1 MAAHLV
7 IVESPGKTKKINEIL
22 GAGYRVR
29 ASFGHV
35 RDLPSRA
42 PAASGGRGR
51 TGDARGGGGEVPL
64 GLDIAGGWK
73 PTWEVLAS
81 KAGVVAK
88 LKAAAA
94 GAESVYLATDL
105 DREGE
110 AIAWHL
116 ADLLGGRSDRFRR
129 VSFSEITPAAVRA
142 AFAEPRRLD
151 VALVRA
157 QLARRFLDRVVGWQ
171 LSPLLGRRV
180 QYGLSAGRV
189 QTAALNLLVERDE
202 QIRTFVAAPFW
213 TVEVSLTLEAGADP
227 VVAQLVDDAV
237 KVVRF
242 EERAE
247 LDEALVLA
255 RSAPLRLEGVD
266 RQAATQ
272 NPRAPF
278 TTSTLQQAA
287 SSRLKLS
294 VSDTMASAQR
304 LYEAGHITYMRSDA
318 VALAPEAKAAARAW
332 LVAAFGESAVPAK
345 PPTYEAKAGAQE
357 AHEAIRPTDP
367 ARSPTALGNVE
378 DVDRHLYDLVRR
390 RMLASQMA
398 PARFERV
405 TWRLVSEAQGG
416 LRFAARGRSV
426 VDPGFHRVLP
436 PESLADEP
444 PAVPDVAV
452 GRLWDPARGGDA
464 VVEAVES
471 HTKPPPRFT
480 EASLVAELE
489 RQGVGRAVD
498 LRADDQDAH
507 RPRVRVA
514 GSAGVHRDTAR
525 PAARRPGRAVF
536 RGVVR
541 RRVHGEGRGGSR
553 RNRRRGA
560 GSPCV
565 PGRVL
570 RGVSR
575 GARARRGGGRL
586 LPSGA
591 VAASRAHVPEVPAGT
606 AAVVLP
612 RGDDGRLPGVPA
624 RGAVAWS
631 RVGAEARVP
640 QGAAAGVGDGC
651 RCRAVGGGPADAVAV
666 SGVQWGARPVEGPG
680 RRLPAPVPGLA
691 ALQRRGLRGR
701 ARRGA
706 GRRSRSRRSPLT
718 GGQSNSDAW
727 SFRGASFRMP
737 PTRYCQVEADG
748 RHRAGPDADSGA
760 RTPAGRVPGRRRAT
774 RHRRWCEQLAVE
786 LFELL
791 DGVGDREQSA

>member
-22 GAGYRVR
+22 GSGYRVR

-94 GAESVYLATDL
+94 GAETVYLATDL

-213 TVEVSLTLEAGADP
+213 TVEVSLTVEAGADP

-247 LDEALVLA
+247 LDEALALA

-489 RQGVGRAVD
+489 RQGVGRPSTYAQTIKTLIDRGYALLDRRVFIVTPLGRLLVD
-498 LRADDQDAH
+498 
-507 RPRVRVA
+507 RVA
-514 GSAGVHRDTAR
+514 RYFAGLCDVGFTAKVEADLDVI
-525 PAARRPGRAVF
+525 AAGGLDHLAFLDGFYAGFREELGRA
-536 RGVVR
+536 
-541 RRVHGEGRGGSR
+541 
-553 RNRRRGA
+553 A
-560 GSPCV
+560 
-565 PGRVL
+565 
-570 RGVSR
+570 
-575 GARARRGGGRL
+575 GGGRL

-624 RGAVAWS
+624 RGAGAWS

-666 SGVQWGARPVEGPG
+666 SDVQWGARPVEGPG

-727 SFRGASFRMP
+727 SFRGASFNMP

-748 RHRAGPDADSGA
+748 R
-760 RTPAGRVPGRRRAT
+760 
-774 RHRRWCEQLAVE
+774 
-786 LFELL
+786 F
-791 DGVGDREQSA
+791 

>member
-22 GAGYRVR
+22 GSGYRVR

-51 TGDARGGGGEVPL
+51 TGGARGGGGEVPL

-81 KAGVVAK
+81 KADVVAK

-94 GAESVYLATDL
+94 GAETVYLATDL

-116 ADLLGGRSDRFRR
+116 ADLLGGRPDRFRR

-213 TVEVSLTLEAGADP
+213 TVEVSLTVEAGADP

-378 DVDRHLYDLVRR
+378 DVDRHLYDLVRQ

-452 GRLWDPARGGDA
+452 GRLWDPLRGGDA

-489 RQGVGRAVD
+489 RQGVGRPSTYAQTIKTLIDRGYALLDRRVFVVTPLGRLLVD
-498 LRADDQDAH
+498 
-507 RPRVRVA
+507 RVA
-514 GSAGVHRDTAR
+514 RYFAGLCDVGFTAKVEADLDVIAAGGRDHLAFLDGFYAGFREELGRAAGAADFCR
-525 PAARRPGRAVF
+525 PARLQLPGLTCPKCRRARLLSFFRGAMTADCPGCRREVPSLGLEWAPKRASRKARRPESATAADAEQSAADQRMQSRCPACSGALGRWKVQGGGYLHLCQAWP
-536 RGVVR
+536 RCSGVVF
-541 RRVHGEGRGGSR
+541 EAGRGE
-553 RNRRRGA
+553 A
-560 GSPCV
+560 
-565 PGRVL
+565 
-570 RGVSR
+570 
-575 GARARRGGGRL
+575 RGGGR
-586 LPSGA
+586 G
-591 VAASRAHVPEVPAGT
+591 
-606 AAVVLP
+606 
-612 RGDDGRLPGVPA
+612 RG
-624 RGAVAWS
+624 
-631 RVGAEARVP
+631 
-640 QGAAAGVGDGC
+640 
-651 RCRAVGGGPADAVAV
+651 
-666 SGVQWGARPVEGPG
+666 G
-680 RRLPAPVPGLA
+680 RR
-691 ALQRRGLRGR
+691 
-701 ARRGA
+701 
-706 GRRSRSRRSPLT
+706 
-718 GGQSNSDAW
+718 
-727 SFRGASFRMP
+727 
-737 PTRYCQVEADG
+737 
-748 RHRAGPDADSGA
+748 
-760 RTPAGRVPGRRRAT
+760 
-774 RHRRWCEQLAVE
+774 
-786 LFELL
+786 
-791 DGVGDREQSA
+791 

>member
-1 MAAHLV
+1 M
-7 IVESPGKTKKINEIL
+7 
-22 GAGYRVR
+22 
-29 ASFGHV
+29 
-35 RDLPSRA
+35 
-42 PAASGGRGR
+42 
-51 TGDARGGGGEVPL
+51 PL

-94 GAESVYLATDL
+94 GAETVYLATDL

-189 QTAALNLLVERDE
+189 QTAALNLLVARDE
-202 QIRTFVAAPFW
+202 QIRTFVAAAFW
-213 TVEVSLTLEAGADP
+213 TVEVSLTVEAGADP

-247 LDEALVLA
+247 LDEALALA

-266 RQAATQ
+266 RQAARQ

-367 ARSPTALGNVE
+367 ARSPMALGNVE

-489 RQGVGRAVD
+489 RQGVGRPSTYAQTIKTLID
-498 LRADDQDAH
+498 
-507 RPRVRVA
+507 
-514 GSAGVHRDTAR
+514 
-525 PAARRPGRAVF
+525 
-536 RGVVR
+536 RGYALLD
-541 RRVHGEGRGGSR
+541 RRVFIVT
-553 RNRRRGA
+553 
-560 GSPCV
+560 P
-565 PGRVL
+565 L
-570 RGVSR
+570 
-575 GARARRGGGRL
+575 GRL
-586 LPSGA
+586 LVDRVARYFAGLCDVGFTAKVEADLDVIAAGGRDHLAFLDGFYAGFREELGRAAGA
-591 VAASRAHVPEVPAGT
+591 ADFCRPARLQLPGLTCPKCWRPRLLSFFRGAMTADCPGCRREVPALGLEW
-606 AAVVLP
+606 A
-612 RGDDGRLPGVPA
+612 
-624 RGAVAWS
+624 
-631 RVGAEARVP
+631 AEARVP

-666 SGVQWGARPVEGPG
+666 SDVQWGARPVEGPG

-727 SFRGASFRMP
+727 SFRGASFSMP

-748 RHRAGPDADSGA
+748 R
-760 RTPAGRVPGRRRAT
+760 
-774 RHRRWCEQLAVE
+774 
-786 LFELL
+786 F
-791 DGVGDREQSA
+791 